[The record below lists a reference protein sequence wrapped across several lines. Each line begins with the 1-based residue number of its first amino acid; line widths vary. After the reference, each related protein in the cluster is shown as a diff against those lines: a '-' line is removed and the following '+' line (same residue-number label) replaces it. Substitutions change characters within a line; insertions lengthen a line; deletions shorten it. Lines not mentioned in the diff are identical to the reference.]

1 MTYTIEN
8 IPADLDRALRERAIA
23 EHKSPEAV
31 IIDLVANGLAPS
43 SNAANGSRTADDDS
57 YSLAND
63 REFQIAIREQRLIDW
78 DMWSDNVKRRDLA
91 GIAGRGLITPEM
103 EAVFAEQ
110 RRIDPE
116 LWK

>member
-1 MTYTIEN
+1 
-8 IPADLDRALRERAIA
+8 
-23 EHKSPEAV
+23 
-31 IIDLVANGLAPS
+31 
-43 SNAANGSRTADDDS
+43 
-57 YSLAND
+57 
-63 REFQIAIREQRLIDW
+63 
-78 DMWSDNVKRRDLA
+78 MWSDNVKRRDLA